1 MLKTEI
7 SNSKV
12 AEFLLKIKAIKLQPD
27 QPFTWASG
35 WNSPIYCD
43 NRKTLSYPHIRD
55 YIKDCFAQQIL
66 ATYGKPDMIAGVATG
81 GIALGALVAQELDLP
96 FCYVRSQAKAHG
108 LNNTIEGDYK
118 PGQTVVVIEDLISSG
133 KSSLNAVRDLKAAN
147 LKVIG
152 MGAIFSYGFKIA
164 DENFKAAECQLF
176 TLTNYPTLIK
186 EALKTNY
193 INNEAI
199 ASLEQW
205 RNAPSTWK
213 K

>member
-1 MLKTEI
+1 
-7 SNSKV
+7 
-12 AEFLLKIKAIKLQPD
+12 
-27 QPFTWASG
+27 
-35 WNSPIYCD
+35 
-43 NRKTLSYPHIRD
+43 
-55 YIKDCFAQQIL
+55 
-66 ATYGKPDMIAGVATG
+66 
-81 GIALGALVAQELDLP
+81 
-96 FCYVRSQAKAHG
+96 
-108 LNNTIEGDYK
+108 
-118 PGQTVVVIEDLISSG
+118 
-133 KSSLNAVRDLKAAN
+133 
-147 LKVIG
+147 IG